1 MRPAWGGWF
10 ARMDG
15 SSGSTGSDRRLE
27 KRTSAAGRPG
37 RLLPTMPASEYSRPG
52 AATDDRTLWRLPR
65 IASGAG

>member
-15 SSGSTGSDRRLE
+15 SSGSTGSDRRLK
-27 KRTSAAGRPG
+27 KRTSAVGRPG

-52 AATDDRTLWRLPR
+52 ADRRERLLSDR
-65 IASGAG
+65 LAS